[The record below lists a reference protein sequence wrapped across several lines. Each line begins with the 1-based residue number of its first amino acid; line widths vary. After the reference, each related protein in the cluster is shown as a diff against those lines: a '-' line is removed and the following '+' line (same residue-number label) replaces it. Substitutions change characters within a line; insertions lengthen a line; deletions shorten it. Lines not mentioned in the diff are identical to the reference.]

1 MRRRTGSRPGC
12 GRSALTLPSLWGF
25 LQAPAQ
31 TTDFLIPL
39 SAFQDAPPAGAAL
52 SLLSP
57 QPAPAPA
64 QPRCEKKGELTQTGE
79 AWGLAVRH
87 QLSSHLPPPRTCF
100 LSQPLKDDL
109 ECQLE
114 WAGHRPGRSG
124 LEAHYHGRE
133 GSFSPPPFLPPVPF
147 SLLASLL
154 QGQTEPKLTS
164 GPLDRPHSSSR
175 SPDTSCQRRPRSFL
189 LPCRPSPCSFWV
201 CSRQCHLPAVNKVIQ
216 DGWLW

>member
-1 MRRRTGSRPGC
+1 MTF
-12 GRSALTLPSLWGF
+12 PSLWGF

-31 TTDFLIPL
+31 TNRFLNPTVSLPRRPACRSGTVTPL
-39 SAFQDAPPAGAAL
+39 PTTSPSPSPA
-52 SLLSP
+52 
-57 QPAPAPA
+57 
-64 QPRCEKKGELTQTGE
+64 RCEKKGELTQTGE

-87 QLSSHLPPPRTCF
+87 QLSSHLPPPQTCF

-114 WAGHRPGRSG
+114 WAGHRPGRPG

-154 QGQTEPKLTS
+154 QGQTEPKGIS
-164 GPLDRPHSSSR
+164 GPPDRPHSCSR
-175 SPDTSCQRRPRSFL
+175 SPDTSCQRRPISFL
-189 LPCRPSPCSFWV
+189 LPCRLSPCSFWV